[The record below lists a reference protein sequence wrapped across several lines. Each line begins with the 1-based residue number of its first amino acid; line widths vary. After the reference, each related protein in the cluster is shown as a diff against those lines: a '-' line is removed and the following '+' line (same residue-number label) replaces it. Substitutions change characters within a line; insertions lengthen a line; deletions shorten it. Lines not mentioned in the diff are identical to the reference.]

1 MLVSGWQTLA
11 LVSASD
17 GETVSLLKLPCHPTA
32 PPLVADFNSD
42 GVNDIVVTCAERYQ
56 WNLCIQK
63 MYSSSLH
70 SYLGF
75 SLQRHSGFWQSTVLS
90 LFVGMVIVVIAIYT
104 RQKNVGL
111 LPAVKTAQD

>member
-42 GVNDIVVTCAERYQ
+42 GVNDIVVTCAE
-56 WNLCIQK
+56 
-63 MYSSSLH
+63 